1 MTSFESELRMLLKTG
16 KVALGSRKAI
26 KAALLGKA
34 KLIILAENAPED
46 IRNDVLR
53 YAKLSNIPVYIYKG
67 TSVELGALCGKPFMV
82 SAITVYDPGDSN
94 ILDLVRKEEVE

>member
-1 MTSFESELRMLLKTG
+1 VTSFESELRMLLKTG

-53 YAKLSNIPVYIYKG
+53 YEKLSNIPV
-67 TSVELGALCGKPFMV
+67 
-82 SAITVYDPGDSN
+82 
-94 ILDLVRKEEVE
+94 